1 MEILKNLFYG
11 FPDLWGGGVAHS
23 VMILSLVIALGLC
36 LGKLRVKGVSLG
48 LAWILF
54 IGLIFGHFSLNLDEH
69 LLHFLKEFGLILFV
83 YSIGLE
89 VGPGFFASFKNG
101 GKSLNLLSMIVVAL
115 SIITTLVIFSFSGT
129 SITSMAGILSGAV
142 TNTPGLGAAQ
152 QAFSDLRHIDA
163 PSIAAG
169 YAIAYPMGVL
179 GVILSFIILRFA
191 LRVDKQKEEDEAK
204 RGKGHLEAMTLN
216 TFAVKVSNQMVFK
229 DTVKQIR
236 YLLKRDFM
244 VSKII
249 RNNGERQNEVVNGQT
264 VIEEG
269 DILQIV
275 AHPTVEEPIIA
286 LLGEKV
292 DVKDEE
298 FSSEL
303 INRRILITKPGIN
316 GKSISQLQIRSN
328 LGANITRVNRN
339 GVDLIA
345 TPDLKLQLG
354 DRVTVVGKE
363 LAIAHTEKVLGNQ
376 MKRLNYPNLIPIFLG
391 IMLGCIVAN
400 IPFFIPGINENLR
413 LGLTGGPLVV
423 AILIGYFG
431 PKYNLVTYNTI
442 SANLMLREIGI
453 CIFLAC
459 VGLGTGE
466 QFIQTVASESGLTW
480 ILYGIAITMIP
491 IILGGIIGKLVF
503 HINYYTLLGVLAGAN
518 TNPSALAY
526 VREQTSADAPTVGY
540 ANVYPFAMFL
550 RIVTIQI
557 IIFVFGQTYMTETE
571 LKTCACIEDNCN
583 CKEIAESEL
592 RRKLDLLLRTGSILM
607 ESAAD
612 TSRIMR
618 TMKRAAAFLGLDER
632 YMHLYIN
639 WNVLMVNYSDE
650 EHSFSKFQRC
660 EKHGINL
667 TSISQVS
674 KLTWKAIKDNY
685 SLEQY
690 EQALNDIKATPR
702 SFTPWQVAIGGGFA
716 CGGFCIQFG
725 CDWPAFFFCSL
736 AAILGFRLR
745 MFLPTKGCN
754 NYVAIGISAFV
765 ATLIAWL
772 TSFLSLNPSI
782 AEALPAFMHSDTP
795 WHPLMACALFI
806 VPGVPLINFVC
817 DMLDGY
823 IEVGMVRALN
833 TLLMLFAM
841 AFGIAFAI
849 QVCHIDNFVKDLTM
863 TPHHEYWEFAIAAAV
878 SAMGFSTIFSIPR
891 RLLPVVAV
899 GGIIA
904 VCFRNFVNLGPSNG
918 NIGLD
923 MGLSIGSL
931 AGSALISII
940 VIKARH
946 WFHTPHQCITIPSV
960 IPMVPGVLMYR
971 ALFAFI
977 DMHGVVGEVT
987 VGMNNLIKASLA
999 IICIALGVAIPNV
1012 FFRRFIADNRKRKLL
1027 AMLVERKKKNG
1038 EFVDLHEAE
1047 IK

>member
-115 SIITTLVIFSFSGT
+115 SIITTLIIFSFSGT

-216 TFAVKVSNQMVFK
+216 TFAVKVSNQMIFK

-244 VSKII
+244 ISKII
-249 RNNGERQNEVVNGQT
+249 RHNGERQNEVVNGQT

-363 LAIAHTEKVLGNQ
+363 LAIAHTEKILGNQ

-480 ILYGIAITMIP
+480 IIYGIAITMIP

-557 IIFVFGQTYMTETE
+557 IIFVFG
-571 LKTCACIEDNCN
+571 
-583 CKEIAESEL
+583 
-592 RRKLDLLLRTGSILM
+592 
-607 ESAAD
+607 
-612 TSRIMR
+612 
-618 TMKRAAAFLGLDER
+618 
-632 YMHLYIN
+632 
-639 WNVLMVNYSDE
+639 
-650 EHSFSKFQRC
+650 
-660 EKHGINL
+660 
-667 TSISQVS
+667 
-674 KLTWKAIKDNY
+674 
-685 SLEQY
+685 
-690 EQALNDIKATPR
+690 
-702 SFTPWQVAIGGGFA
+702 
-716 CGGFCIQFG
+716 
-725 CDWPAFFFCSL
+725 
-736 AAILGFRLR
+736 
-745 MFLPTKGCN
+745 
-754 NYVAIGISAFV
+754 
-765 ATLIAWL
+765 
-772 TSFLSLNPSI
+772 
-782 AEALPAFMHSDTP
+782 
-795 WHPLMACALFI
+795 
-806 VPGVPLINFVC
+806 
-817 DMLDGY
+817 
-823 IEVGMVRALN
+823 
-833 TLLMLFAM
+833 
-841 AFGIAFAI
+841 
-849 QVCHIDNFVKDLTM
+849 
-863 TPHHEYWEFAIAAAV
+863 
-878 SAMGFSTIFSIPR
+878 
-891 RLLPVVAV
+891 
-899 GGIIA
+899 
-904 VCFRNFVNLGPSNG
+904 
-918 NIGLD
+918 
-923 MGLSIGSL
+923 
-931 AGSALISII
+931 
-940 VIKARH
+940 
-946 WFHTPHQCITIPSV
+946 
-960 IPMVPGVLMYR
+960 
-971 ALFAFI
+971 
-977 DMHGVVGEVT
+977 
-987 VGMNNLIKASLA
+987 
-999 IICIALGVAIPNV
+999 
-1012 FFRRFIADNRKRKLL
+1012 
-1027 AMLVERKKKNG
+1027 
-1038 EFVDLHEAE
+1038 
-1047 IK
+1047 

>member
-163 PSIAAG
+163 PFIAAG
-169 YAIAYPMGVL
+169 YAITYPMGVL

-459 VGLGTGE
+459 MGLGTGE

-557 IIFVFGQTYMTETE
+557 IIFVFG
-571 LKTCACIEDNCN
+571 
-583 CKEIAESEL
+583 
-592 RRKLDLLLRTGSILM
+592 
-607 ESAAD
+607 
-612 TSRIMR
+612 
-618 TMKRAAAFLGLDER
+618 
-632 YMHLYIN
+632 
-639 WNVLMVNYSDE
+639 
-650 EHSFSKFQRC
+650 
-660 EKHGINL
+660 
-667 TSISQVS
+667 
-674 KLTWKAIKDNY
+674 
-685 SLEQY
+685 
-690 EQALNDIKATPR
+690 
-702 SFTPWQVAIGGGFA
+702 
-716 CGGFCIQFG
+716 
-725 CDWPAFFFCSL
+725 
-736 AAILGFRLR
+736 
-745 MFLPTKGCN
+745 
-754 NYVAIGISAFV
+754 
-765 ATLIAWL
+765 
-772 TSFLSLNPSI
+772 
-782 AEALPAFMHSDTP
+782 
-795 WHPLMACALFI
+795 
-806 VPGVPLINFVC
+806 
-817 DMLDGY
+817 
-823 IEVGMVRALN
+823 
-833 TLLMLFAM
+833 
-841 AFGIAFAI
+841 
-849 QVCHIDNFVKDLTM
+849 
-863 TPHHEYWEFAIAAAV
+863 
-878 SAMGFSTIFSIPR
+878 
-891 RLLPVVAV
+891 
-899 GGIIA
+899 
-904 VCFRNFVNLGPSNG
+904 
-918 NIGLD
+918 
-923 MGLSIGSL
+923 
-931 AGSALISII
+931 
-940 VIKARH
+940 
-946 WFHTPHQCITIPSV
+946 
-960 IPMVPGVLMYR
+960 
-971 ALFAFI
+971 
-977 DMHGVVGEVT
+977 
-987 VGMNNLIKASLA
+987 
-999 IICIALGVAIPNV
+999 
-1012 FFRRFIADNRKRKLL
+1012 
-1027 AMLVERKKKNG
+1027 
-1038 EFVDLHEAE
+1038 
-1047 IK
+1047 

>member
-363 LAIAHTEKVLGNQ
+363 LAIAHTEKVLVNH
-376 MKRLNYPNLIPIFLG
+376 MNRLNYPNLIPIFLG

-557 IIFVFGQTYMTETE
+557 IIFVFG
-571 LKTCACIEDNCN
+571 
-583 CKEIAESEL
+583 
-592 RRKLDLLLRTGSILM
+592 
-607 ESAAD
+607 
-612 TSRIMR
+612 
-618 TMKRAAAFLGLDER
+618 
-632 YMHLYIN
+632 
-639 WNVLMVNYSDE
+639 
-650 EHSFSKFQRC
+650 
-660 EKHGINL
+660 
-667 TSISQVS
+667 
-674 KLTWKAIKDNY
+674 
-685 SLEQY
+685 
-690 EQALNDIKATPR
+690 
-702 SFTPWQVAIGGGFA
+702 
-716 CGGFCIQFG
+716 
-725 CDWPAFFFCSL
+725 
-736 AAILGFRLR
+736 
-745 MFLPTKGCN
+745 
-754 NYVAIGISAFV
+754 
-765 ATLIAWL
+765 
-772 TSFLSLNPSI
+772 
-782 AEALPAFMHSDTP
+782 
-795 WHPLMACALFI
+795 
-806 VPGVPLINFVC
+806 
-817 DMLDGY
+817 
-823 IEVGMVRALN
+823 
-833 TLLMLFAM
+833 
-841 AFGIAFAI
+841 
-849 QVCHIDNFVKDLTM
+849 
-863 TPHHEYWEFAIAAAV
+863 
-878 SAMGFSTIFSIPR
+878 
-891 RLLPVVAV
+891 
-899 GGIIA
+899 
-904 VCFRNFVNLGPSNG
+904 
-918 NIGLD
+918 
-923 MGLSIGSL
+923 
-931 AGSALISII
+931 
-940 VIKARH
+940 
-946 WFHTPHQCITIPSV
+946 
-960 IPMVPGVLMYR
+960 
-971 ALFAFI
+971 
-977 DMHGVVGEVT
+977 
-987 VGMNNLIKASLA
+987 
-999 IICIALGVAIPNV
+999 
-1012 FFRRFIADNRKRKLL
+1012 
-1027 AMLVERKKKNG
+1027 
-1038 EFVDLHEAE
+1038 
-1047 IK
+1047 

>member
-1 MEILKNLFYG
+1 MEILRNLFYG

-23 VMILSLVIALGLC
+23 VMILALVITLGLC
-36 LGKLRVKGVSLG
+36 LGKIRVKGVSLG

-54 IGLIFGHFSLNLDEH
+54 IGLVFGHFSLNLDEH

-89 VGPGFFASFKNG
+89 VGPSFFSSFKNG
-101 GKSLNLLSMIVVAL
+101 GRSLNMLSIIVIAL
-115 SIITTLVIFSFSGT
+115 SIATTLGIFYASGT

-191 LRVDKQKEEDEAK
+191 LRIDKQKEEDEAK

-249 RNNGERQNEVVNGQT
+249 RNNGERQDEVVNGQT

-503 HINYYTLLGVLAGAN
+503 HINYYTLLGVLAGTN

-557 IIFVFGQTYMTETE
+557 IIFVFG
-571 LKTCACIEDNCN
+571 
-583 CKEIAESEL
+583 
-592 RRKLDLLLRTGSILM
+592 
-607 ESAAD
+607 
-612 TSRIMR
+612 
-618 TMKRAAAFLGLDER
+618 
-632 YMHLYIN
+632 
-639 WNVLMVNYSDE
+639 
-650 EHSFSKFQRC
+650 
-660 EKHGINL
+660 
-667 TSISQVS
+667 
-674 KLTWKAIKDNY
+674 
-685 SLEQY
+685 
-690 EQALNDIKATPR
+690 
-702 SFTPWQVAIGGGFA
+702 
-716 CGGFCIQFG
+716 
-725 CDWPAFFFCSL
+725 
-736 AAILGFRLR
+736 
-745 MFLPTKGCN
+745 
-754 NYVAIGISAFV
+754 
-765 ATLIAWL
+765 
-772 TSFLSLNPSI
+772 
-782 AEALPAFMHSDTP
+782 
-795 WHPLMACALFI
+795 
-806 VPGVPLINFVC
+806 
-817 DMLDGY
+817 
-823 IEVGMVRALN
+823 
-833 TLLMLFAM
+833 
-841 AFGIAFAI
+841 
-849 QVCHIDNFVKDLTM
+849 
-863 TPHHEYWEFAIAAAV
+863 
-878 SAMGFSTIFSIPR
+878 
-891 RLLPVVAV
+891 
-899 GGIIA
+899 
-904 VCFRNFVNLGPSNG
+904 
-918 NIGLD
+918 
-923 MGLSIGSL
+923 
-931 AGSALISII
+931 
-940 VIKARH
+940 
-946 WFHTPHQCITIPSV
+946 
-960 IPMVPGVLMYR
+960 
-971 ALFAFI
+971 
-977 DMHGVVGEVT
+977 
-987 VGMNNLIKASLA
+987 
-999 IICIALGVAIPNV
+999 
-1012 FFRRFIADNRKRKLL
+1012 
-1027 AMLVERKKKNG
+1027 
-1038 EFVDLHEAE
+1038 
-1047 IK
+1047 

>member
-129 SITSMAGILSGAV
+129 AITSMAGILSGAV

-191 LRVDKQKEEDEAK
+191 LRVDKQKEEAEAK

-216 TFAVKVSNQMVFK
+216 TFAVKVSNQMVFN

-249 RNNGERQNEVVNGQT
+249 RHNGERRDEVVNGQT
-264 VIEEG
+264 MIEEG
-269 DILQIV
+269 DILRIV

-328 LGANITRVNRN
+328 LGVNITRVNRN

-363 LAIAHTEKVLGNQ
+363 LAIAHTEKILGNQ

-480 ILYGIAITMIP
+480 IIYGIAITMIP

-557 IIFVFGQTYMTETE
+557 IIFVFG
-571 LKTCACIEDNCN
+571 
-583 CKEIAESEL
+583 
-592 RRKLDLLLRTGSILM
+592 
-607 ESAAD
+607 
-612 TSRIMR
+612 
-618 TMKRAAAFLGLDER
+618 
-632 YMHLYIN
+632 
-639 WNVLMVNYSDE
+639 
-650 EHSFSKFQRC
+650 
-660 EKHGINL
+660 
-667 TSISQVS
+667 
-674 KLTWKAIKDNY
+674 
-685 SLEQY
+685 
-690 EQALNDIKATPR
+690 
-702 SFTPWQVAIGGGFA
+702 
-716 CGGFCIQFG
+716 
-725 CDWPAFFFCSL
+725 
-736 AAILGFRLR
+736 
-745 MFLPTKGCN
+745 
-754 NYVAIGISAFV
+754 
-765 ATLIAWL
+765 
-772 TSFLSLNPSI
+772 
-782 AEALPAFMHSDTP
+782 
-795 WHPLMACALFI
+795 
-806 VPGVPLINFVC
+806 
-817 DMLDGY
+817 
-823 IEVGMVRALN
+823 
-833 TLLMLFAM
+833 
-841 AFGIAFAI
+841 
-849 QVCHIDNFVKDLTM
+849 
-863 TPHHEYWEFAIAAAV
+863 
-878 SAMGFSTIFSIPR
+878 
-891 RLLPVVAV
+891 
-899 GGIIA
+899 
-904 VCFRNFVNLGPSNG
+904 
-918 NIGLD
+918 
-923 MGLSIGSL
+923 
-931 AGSALISII
+931 
-940 VIKARH
+940 
-946 WFHTPHQCITIPSV
+946 
-960 IPMVPGVLMYR
+960 
-971 ALFAFI
+971 
-977 DMHGVVGEVT
+977 
-987 VGMNNLIKASLA
+987 
-999 IICIALGVAIPNV
+999 
-1012 FFRRFIADNRKRKLL
+1012 
-1027 AMLVERKKKNG
+1027 
-1038 EFVDLHEAE
+1038 
-1047 IK
+1047 

>member
-115 SIITTLVIFSFSGT
+115 SIITTLVIFLCSGT

-191 LRVDKQKEEDEAK
+191 LRIDKQKEEDEAK

-249 RNNGERQNEVVNGQT
+249 RNNGERQDEVVNGQT

-400 IPFFIPGINENLR
+400 IPFLIPGINENLR

-480 ILYGIAITMIP
+480 ILYGIDITMIP

-503 HINYYTLLGVLAGAN
+503 HINYYTLLGVLAGTN

-557 IIFVFGQTYMTETE
+557 IIFVFG
-571 LKTCACIEDNCN
+571 
-583 CKEIAESEL
+583 
-592 RRKLDLLLRTGSILM
+592 
-607 ESAAD
+607 
-612 TSRIMR
+612 
-618 TMKRAAAFLGLDER
+618 
-632 YMHLYIN
+632 
-639 WNVLMVNYSDE
+639 
-650 EHSFSKFQRC
+650 
-660 EKHGINL
+660 
-667 TSISQVS
+667 
-674 KLTWKAIKDNY
+674 
-685 SLEQY
+685 
-690 EQALNDIKATPR
+690 
-702 SFTPWQVAIGGGFA
+702 
-716 CGGFCIQFG
+716 
-725 CDWPAFFFCSL
+725 
-736 AAILGFRLR
+736 
-745 MFLPTKGCN
+745 
-754 NYVAIGISAFV
+754 
-765 ATLIAWL
+765 
-772 TSFLSLNPSI
+772 
-782 AEALPAFMHSDTP
+782 
-795 WHPLMACALFI
+795 
-806 VPGVPLINFVC
+806 
-817 DMLDGY
+817 
-823 IEVGMVRALN
+823 
-833 TLLMLFAM
+833 
-841 AFGIAFAI
+841 
-849 QVCHIDNFVKDLTM
+849 
-863 TPHHEYWEFAIAAAV
+863 
-878 SAMGFSTIFSIPR
+878 
-891 RLLPVVAV
+891 
-899 GGIIA
+899 
-904 VCFRNFVNLGPSNG
+904 
-918 NIGLD
+918 
-923 MGLSIGSL
+923 
-931 AGSALISII
+931 
-940 VIKARH
+940 
-946 WFHTPHQCITIPSV
+946 
-960 IPMVPGVLMYR
+960 
-971 ALFAFI
+971 
-977 DMHGVVGEVT
+977 
-987 VGMNNLIKASLA
+987 
-999 IICIALGVAIPNV
+999 
-1012 FFRRFIADNRKRKLL
+1012 
-1027 AMLVERKKKNG
+1027 
-1038 EFVDLHEAE
+1038 
-1047 IK
+1047 

>member
-89 VGPGFFASFKNG
+89 VGPGFFASLKNG

-363 LAIAHTEKVLGNQ
+363 LAVAHTEKVLGNQ

-400 IPFFIPGINENLR
+400 IPFFIQGINENLR

-466 QFIQTVASESGLTW
+466 QFIQTIASESGLTW
-480 ILYGIAITMIP
+480 IIYGIAITMIP

-557 IIFVFGQTYMTETE
+557 IIYVFG
-571 LKTCACIEDNCN
+571 
-583 CKEIAESEL
+583 
-592 RRKLDLLLRTGSILM
+592 
-607 ESAAD
+607 
-612 TSRIMR
+612 
-618 TMKRAAAFLGLDER
+618 
-632 YMHLYIN
+632 
-639 WNVLMVNYSDE
+639 
-650 EHSFSKFQRC
+650 
-660 EKHGINL
+660 
-667 TSISQVS
+667 
-674 KLTWKAIKDNY
+674 
-685 SLEQY
+685 
-690 EQALNDIKATPR
+690 
-702 SFTPWQVAIGGGFA
+702 
-716 CGGFCIQFG
+716 
-725 CDWPAFFFCSL
+725 
-736 AAILGFRLR
+736 
-745 MFLPTKGCN
+745 
-754 NYVAIGISAFV
+754 
-765 ATLIAWL
+765 
-772 TSFLSLNPSI
+772 
-782 AEALPAFMHSDTP
+782 
-795 WHPLMACALFI
+795 
-806 VPGVPLINFVC
+806 
-817 DMLDGY
+817 
-823 IEVGMVRALN
+823 
-833 TLLMLFAM
+833 
-841 AFGIAFAI
+841 
-849 QVCHIDNFVKDLTM
+849 
-863 TPHHEYWEFAIAAAV
+863 
-878 SAMGFSTIFSIPR
+878 
-891 RLLPVVAV
+891 
-899 GGIIA
+899 
-904 VCFRNFVNLGPSNG
+904 
-918 NIGLD
+918 
-923 MGLSIGSL
+923 
-931 AGSALISII
+931 
-940 VIKARH
+940 
-946 WFHTPHQCITIPSV
+946 
-960 IPMVPGVLMYR
+960 
-971 ALFAFI
+971 
-977 DMHGVVGEVT
+977 
-987 VGMNNLIKASLA
+987 
-999 IICIALGVAIPNV
+999 
-1012 FFRRFIADNRKRKLL
+1012 
-1027 AMLVERKKKNG
+1027 
-1038 EFVDLHEAE
+1038 
-1047 IK
+1047 

>member
-115 SIITTLVIFSFSGT
+115 SIITTLVIFLCSGT

-179 GVILSFIILRFA
+179 GVILSFIILKFA
-191 LRVDKQKEEDEAK
+191 LRIDKQKEEDEAK

-244 VSKII
+244 ISKII
-249 RNNGERQNEVVNGQT
+249 RNNGERQDEVVNGQT

-503 HINYYTLLGVLAGAN
+503 HINYYTLLGVLAGTN

-557 IIFVFGQTYMTETE
+557 IIFVFG
-571 LKTCACIEDNCN
+571 
-583 CKEIAESEL
+583 
-592 RRKLDLLLRTGSILM
+592 
-607 ESAAD
+607 
-612 TSRIMR
+612 
-618 TMKRAAAFLGLDER
+618 
-632 YMHLYIN
+632 
-639 WNVLMVNYSDE
+639 
-650 EHSFSKFQRC
+650 
-660 EKHGINL
+660 
-667 TSISQVS
+667 
-674 KLTWKAIKDNY
+674 
-685 SLEQY
+685 
-690 EQALNDIKATPR
+690 
-702 SFTPWQVAIGGGFA
+702 
-716 CGGFCIQFG
+716 
-725 CDWPAFFFCSL
+725 
-736 AAILGFRLR
+736 
-745 MFLPTKGCN
+745 
-754 NYVAIGISAFV
+754 
-765 ATLIAWL
+765 
-772 TSFLSLNPSI
+772 
-782 AEALPAFMHSDTP
+782 
-795 WHPLMACALFI
+795 
-806 VPGVPLINFVC
+806 
-817 DMLDGY
+817 
-823 IEVGMVRALN
+823 
-833 TLLMLFAM
+833 
-841 AFGIAFAI
+841 
-849 QVCHIDNFVKDLTM
+849 
-863 TPHHEYWEFAIAAAV
+863 
-878 SAMGFSTIFSIPR
+878 
-891 RLLPVVAV
+891 
-899 GGIIA
+899 
-904 VCFRNFVNLGPSNG
+904 
-918 NIGLD
+918 
-923 MGLSIGSL
+923 
-931 AGSALISII
+931 
-940 VIKARH
+940 
-946 WFHTPHQCITIPSV
+946 
-960 IPMVPGVLMYR
+960 
-971 ALFAFI
+971 
-977 DMHGVVGEVT
+977 
-987 VGMNNLIKASLA
+987 
-999 IICIALGVAIPNV
+999 
-1012 FFRRFIADNRKRKLL
+1012 
-1027 AMLVERKKKNG
+1027 
-1038 EFVDLHEAE
+1038 
-1047 IK
+1047 

>member
-216 TFAVKVSNQMVFK
+216 TFAVKVSNQMIFK

-244 VSKII
+244 ISKII
-249 RNNGERQNEVVNGQT
+249 RHNGERQNEVVNGQT

-363 LAIAHTEKVLGNQ
+363 LAIAHTEKILGNQ

-480 ILYGIAITMIP
+480 IIYGIAITMIP

-526 VREQTSADAPTVGY
+526 VREQTSADAPTIGY

-557 IIFVFGQTYMTETE
+557 IIFVFG
-571 LKTCACIEDNCN
+571 
-583 CKEIAESEL
+583 
-592 RRKLDLLLRTGSILM
+592 
-607 ESAAD
+607 
-612 TSRIMR
+612 
-618 TMKRAAAFLGLDER
+618 
-632 YMHLYIN
+632 
-639 WNVLMVNYSDE
+639 
-650 EHSFSKFQRC
+650 
-660 EKHGINL
+660 
-667 TSISQVS
+667 
-674 KLTWKAIKDNY
+674 
-685 SLEQY
+685 
-690 EQALNDIKATPR
+690 
-702 SFTPWQVAIGGGFA
+702 
-716 CGGFCIQFG
+716 
-725 CDWPAFFFCSL
+725 
-736 AAILGFRLR
+736 
-745 MFLPTKGCN
+745 
-754 NYVAIGISAFV
+754 
-765 ATLIAWL
+765 
-772 TSFLSLNPSI
+772 
-782 AEALPAFMHSDTP
+782 
-795 WHPLMACALFI
+795 
-806 VPGVPLINFVC
+806 
-817 DMLDGY
+817 
-823 IEVGMVRALN
+823 
-833 TLLMLFAM
+833 
-841 AFGIAFAI
+841 
-849 QVCHIDNFVKDLTM
+849 
-863 TPHHEYWEFAIAAAV
+863 
-878 SAMGFSTIFSIPR
+878 
-891 RLLPVVAV
+891 
-899 GGIIA
+899 
-904 VCFRNFVNLGPSNG
+904 
-918 NIGLD
+918 
-923 MGLSIGSL
+923 
-931 AGSALISII
+931 
-940 VIKARH
+940 
-946 WFHTPHQCITIPSV
+946 
-960 IPMVPGVLMYR
+960 
-971 ALFAFI
+971 
-977 DMHGVVGEVT
+977 
-987 VGMNNLIKASLA
+987 
-999 IICIALGVAIPNV
+999 
-1012 FFRRFIADNRKRKLL
+1012 
-1027 AMLVERKKKNG
+1027 
-1038 EFVDLHEAE
+1038 
-1047 IK
+1047 

>member
-115 SIITTLVIFSFSGT
+115 SIITTLVIFLCSGT

-191 LRVDKQKEEDEAK
+191 LRIDKQKEEDEAK

-249 RNNGERQNEVVNGQT
+249 RNNGERQDEVVNGQT

-363 LAIAHTEKVLGNQ
+363 LAIAHTEKMLGNQ
-376 MKRLNYPNLIPIFLG
+376 MKRLNNPNLIPVFLG
-391 IMLGCIVAN
+391 IVLGCIFAN
-400 IPFFIPGINENLR
+400 IPFFIPGINESLR
-413 LGLTGGPLVV
+413 LGLTGGPLIV
-423 AILIGYFG
+423 AILVGYFG

-442 SANLMLREIGI
+442 SANLMLREVGI

-466 QFIQTVASESGLTW
+466 QFMQTVMTESGMTW
-480 ILYGIAITMIP
+480 IVYGIAITMIP
-491 IILGGIIGKLVF
+491 VILGGIIGKSLF
-503 HINYYTLLGVLAGAN
+503 HINWYTLLGVLAGSN

-526 VREQTSADAPTVGY
+526 VRDQTSVDAPNVGY

-557 IIFVFGQTYMTETE
+557 LIFVFG
-571 LKTCACIEDNCN
+571 
-583 CKEIAESEL
+583 
-592 RRKLDLLLRTGSILM
+592 
-607 ESAAD
+607 
-612 TSRIMR
+612 
-618 TMKRAAAFLGLDER
+618 
-632 YMHLYIN
+632 
-639 WNVLMVNYSDE
+639 
-650 EHSFSKFQRC
+650 
-660 EKHGINL
+660 
-667 TSISQVS
+667 
-674 KLTWKAIKDNY
+674 
-685 SLEQY
+685 
-690 EQALNDIKATPR
+690 
-702 SFTPWQVAIGGGFA
+702 
-716 CGGFCIQFG
+716 
-725 CDWPAFFFCSL
+725 
-736 AAILGFRLR
+736 
-745 MFLPTKGCN
+745 
-754 NYVAIGISAFV
+754 
-765 ATLIAWL
+765 
-772 TSFLSLNPSI
+772 
-782 AEALPAFMHSDTP
+782 
-795 WHPLMACALFI
+795 
-806 VPGVPLINFVC
+806 
-817 DMLDGY
+817 
-823 IEVGMVRALN
+823 
-833 TLLMLFAM
+833 
-841 AFGIAFAI
+841 
-849 QVCHIDNFVKDLTM
+849 
-863 TPHHEYWEFAIAAAV
+863 
-878 SAMGFSTIFSIPR
+878 
-891 RLLPVVAV
+891 
-899 GGIIA
+899 
-904 VCFRNFVNLGPSNG
+904 
-918 NIGLD
+918 
-923 MGLSIGSL
+923 
-931 AGSALISII
+931 
-940 VIKARH
+940 
-946 WFHTPHQCITIPSV
+946 
-960 IPMVPGVLMYR
+960 
-971 ALFAFI
+971 
-977 DMHGVVGEVT
+977 
-987 VGMNNLIKASLA
+987 
-999 IICIALGVAIPNV
+999 
-1012 FFRRFIADNRKRKLL
+1012 
-1027 AMLVERKKKNG
+1027 
-1038 EFVDLHEAE
+1038 
-1047 IK
+1047 